1 MTISILR
8 NSLSDSQLNIMPL
21 VSICIPT
28 YNQLGHFQNALNSA
42 LVQTFKDFEII
53 VTDDS
58 SSDDIYEYINQIPN
72 RDCIKYIRNNPSL
85 GSPANWNKALSIAS
99 GRYIKILHHDDQF
112 FDENSLGKFVEALNC
127 NPSANIVF
135 CSLLSCDV
143 TTGVERIHQPS
154 SINLL
159 RLAEDP
165 SILFSGNFLGP
176 PSGVIFRAPS
186 KYLFNEKLKWLVDID
201 FYIKNWTGKE
211 FLFLPKTLV
220 KITSGDPNQV
230 TRNCEFDVKINLFEY
245 FTVFDEIKNRLT
257 KQQIRRCIRTLKI
270 ILVNLNVKS
279 IEEIR
284 MAGYAGKVPLS
295 ISRFISLVRINQ
307 TLAKCLARV

>member
-1 MTISILR
+1 
-8 NSLSDSQLNIMPL
+8 MPL

-28 YNQLGHFQNALNSA
+28 YNQLGYFQSA
-42 LVQTFKDFEII
+42 LSSVLAQKFNDYEII

-72 RDCIKYIRNNPSL
+72 RGCIKYIRNKPSL
-85 GSPANWNKALSIAS
+85 GSPVNWNKALSMAS
-99 GRYIKILHHDDQF
+99 GKFIKILHHDDQF
-112 FDENSLGKFVEALNC
+112 FDEYSLGWFVEALNS

-143 TTGVERIHQPS
+143 ITGIERTHQPS
-154 SINLL
+154 SIDLL
-159 RLAEDP
+159 KLAEDP
-165 SILFSGNFLGP
+165 SILFSGNFVGP
-176 PSGVIFRAPS
+176 PSGIIFRAPS
-186 KYLFNEKLKWLVDID
+186 KYPFNEKLKWLVDID

-220 KITSGDPNQV
+220 RITSGDPNQV
-230 TRNCEFDVKINLFEY
+230 TRDCEFDLKINLFEY

-257 KQQIRRCIRTLKI
+257 KQQIRRCIRKLKI
-270 ILVNLNVKS
+270 ILANLNVNS
-279 IEEIR
+279 IEQIR
-284 MAGYAGKVPLS
+284 MAGYAGNIPLS